1 MIESRAWAF
10 RGIAGIVIAGL
21 MGCGGEER
29 KEASA
34 TVGFA
39 EAAHHGAGAP
49 GEHGVHG
56 GPPPGSPGHGFKP
69 DPETGGKC
77 EGHAGAGGGA
87 AGPGHGGA
95 GGSTGLG
102 GAAGG
107 PAPMACIGTPVS
119 SPVITD
125 FSDAVAGSPITFGTA
140 PSLMGGTFSYAGTGL
155 VAPVLSLVP
164 AAGGKPGQA
173 LAVAVKPGV
182 TTDPTNAYFGFGLY
196 FNSCVD
202 ASAYTGVK
210 FTIAGD
216 LGSCG
221 ISFATTFSDAVS
233 PSDDA
238 RGACTLASCYPP
250 SLPVT
255 TTGTVVVPF
264 DSVSGGSPG
273 TIDPKSIIGVQW
285 QMNTPL
291 GFPCAA
297 NFTVTDVELT
307 NDAPPPPSPLPPPPP
322 PPLPSVCTGFP
333 PSTPLV
339 FGSPASPAGQKSLY
353 TYAATGLIA
362 PSVTAVTSPVDGS
375 LQALQVAAR
384 PGTSSDPMN
393 AFAGFGLGFGN
404 PSCVDASAYTGVQ
417 FTIAGDLGT
426 CQLLLQVISSE
437 NNTVPYGACTGTSC
451 FGPFSGP
458 LTTGTTTVHFADMT
472 GGMPVP
478 TLDPARLND
487 IAWDINVPTDGVT
500 PPCVAKFTVSDVSF
514 VTN

>member
-1 MIESRAWAF
+1 MIEIRPGAF
-10 RGIAGIVIAGL
+10 RGIAGIVIVGL
-21 MGCGGEER
+21 IGCGGEER
-29 KEASA
+29 TEATA

-39 EAAHHGAGAP
+39 ESAHHGAGTPA
-49 GEHGVHG
+49 EHGVHG
-56 GPPPGSPGHGFKP
+56 VAHPGSGEHGFKP
-69 DPETGGKC
+69 APAPGGIC
-77 EGHAGAGGGA
+77 EGHPGAGGGPG
-87 AGPGHGGA
+87 GPGHGGA
-95 GGSTGLG
+95 GGSMGLG
-102 GAAGG
+102 GAAGA
-107 PAPMACIGTPVS
+107 PAPMACIGTPVT
-119 SPVITD
+119 SPIITD

-140 PSLMGGTFSYAGTGL
+140 PGLMGGTFSYAGTGL
-155 VAPVLSLVP
+155 VAPALSLVP
-164 AAGGKPGQA
+164 ASGGKPGQA
-173 LAVAVKPGV
+173 LAVAVNPGV

-196 FNSCVD
+196 FSSCVD

-233 PSDDA
+233 PSDDP

-250 SLPVT
+250 SFPLT

-291 GFPCAA
+291 GFACAA

-307 NDAPPPPSPLPPPPP
+307 NDALPPPPP
-322 PPLPSVCTGFP
+322 PPPPSVCKGFP

-339 FGSPASPAGQKSLY
+339 FGSSSSPSGQKSLY
-353 TYAATGLIA
+353 TYAATGLTA
-362 PSVTAVTSPVDGS
+362 PSVTLVTSPADGS
-375 LQALQVAAR
+375 LQALQVAAK

-393 AFAGFGLGFGN
+393 AFVGFGLGFGN
-404 PSCVDASAYTGVQ
+404 PSCVDASAYTGVK

-437 NNTVPYGACTGTSC
+437 NNMVPYGACTGTSC
-451 FGPFSGP
+451 FGPFSAP
-458 LTTGTTTVHFADMT
+458 
-472 GGMPVP
+472 
-478 TLDPARLND
+478 
-487 IAWDINVPTDGVT
+487 
-500 PPCVAKFTVSDVSF
+500 
-514 VTN
+514 